1 MSDIAFKVLIGNG
14 YDDILFKTIM
24 LKGEKGDQGEAGAT
38 GIDDSVVA
46 SDKTWSSSKIKNEM
60 DSLPKNFS
68 ALNDVEINT
77 PQDDQAPLYD
87 ATAGKWKN
95 KTVDASTLKYSSTKT
110 IKQQIDDKSVLTGL
124 NDVAISSPQGNQGL
138 VYNATTGKWE
148 NGAVSSTSA
157 LAQLTD
163 VLLNTPIE
171 NLSSLVYDLTSGK
184 WKDKRLK
191 IICTQAQY
199 NAWKNASPSQ
209 LIPNTDYLIT
219 DAPNLNPTA
228 DDIAFDSNNT
238 VKQIINSKQ
247 NMIPQGSASNLDANN
262 LYGDNI
268 VKTYRSVGGSIA
280 NIPAIDGTLI
290 VVSNGSG
297 FSTTQLFVNF
307 NGELYI
313 RNNWGAGSVSW
324 QDWKSINAYKTSIA
338 NNLQFYRKGDVVYF
352 SITSG
357 DFATNSSGIIVIGGS
372 TALIPQGYRPP
383 TNCQMYE
390 TNLGVRMSAQAD
402 GSIWCARTSS
412 SGLVLRVSGCWVTT
426 DAIPS

>member
-184 WKDKRLK
+184 WKNKRLK

-199 NAWKNASPSQ
+199 DAWKNASPSQ

-219 DAPNLNPTA
+219 DALNLNPTA
-228 DDIAFDSNNT
+228 SDVEWSTGVSVEQAMRYLFMAEQGDLNVSINTGTSSPRLSFYKSTASNKPSGNSGILFTMGDGTYRQQMAVDLQGGIYVRYYNNGTISDWSNVIKSDSFT
-238 VKQIINSKQ
+238 VS
-247 NMIPQGSASNLDANN
+247 SASNVELVVNKTHYITNKIVHIFAQVKVTANLSN
-262 LYGDNI
+262 ASLI
-268 VKTYRSVGGSIA
+268 TWA
-280 NIPAIDGTLI
+280 PAIDNHGITIPLFSGDGQWSPASSI
-290 VVSNGSG
+290 IYGYLGSNGVLGSA
-297 FSTTQLFVNF
+297 TT
-307 NGELYI
+307 
-313 RNNWGAGSVSW
+313 
-324 QDWKSINAYKTSIA
+324 A
-338 NNLQFYRKGDVVYF
+338 NPYVTIDQ
-352 SITSG
+352 
-357 DFATNSSGIIVIGGS
+357 IVRL
-372 TALIPQGYRPP
+372 A
-383 TNCQMYE
+383 
-390 TNLGVRMSAQAD
+390 
-402 GSIWCARTSS
+402 
-412 SGLVLRVSGCWVTT
+412 
-426 DAIPS
+426 